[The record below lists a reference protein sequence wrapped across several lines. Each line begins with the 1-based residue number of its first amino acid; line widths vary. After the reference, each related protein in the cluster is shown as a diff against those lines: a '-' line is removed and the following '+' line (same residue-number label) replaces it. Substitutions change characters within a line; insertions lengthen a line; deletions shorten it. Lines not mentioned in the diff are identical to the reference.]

1 MSARST
7 GEQWGEI
14 TAGPHQL
21 AGEGEI
27 ERKKARRF
35 GSAPRV
41 AEATDLDVWIGYK
54 AGRVSSSMKAKSIEG
69 SVAKTSPAEL
79 RAQADQAGTE
89 GLYLPPCKVN
99 PTFKVTW

>member
-1 MSARST
+1 MSVRST

-35 GSAPRV
+35 VSAPRV
-41 AEATDLDVWIGYK
+41 AEATGVDVWIGYK

-79 RAQADQAGTE
+79 KAQADQAGTE
-89 GLYLPPCKVN
+89 VFICRRAR
-99 PTFKVTW
+99 